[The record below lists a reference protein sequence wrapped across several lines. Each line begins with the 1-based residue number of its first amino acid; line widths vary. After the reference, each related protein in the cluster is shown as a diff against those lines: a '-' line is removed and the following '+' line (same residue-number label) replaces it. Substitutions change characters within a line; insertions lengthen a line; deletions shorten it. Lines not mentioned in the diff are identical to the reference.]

1 MEEMINNDVI
11 IFKDPITNIIAVYW
25 GADDRFTIDEIAKRV
40 TPEGI
45 KYKILKELDLPTTDI
60 FQETWDYDFE
70 NSFDGIGI
78 NEDEWKEVADSV
90 LSNIQTMII

>member
-1 MEEMINNDVI
+1 MINNDVI